1 MTLKNRTFK
10 NTYIGKFK
18 KIPSVKNIGS
28 TINPMLMGGFLF
40 LPVLVQLL
48 VRLCADKNLEAMAF
62 RELKKSSKI

>member
-18 KIPSVKNIGS
+18 KIPLVKNIGS
-28 TINPMLMGGFLF
+28 TINPMLMGSFLF

-48 VRLCADKNLEAMAF
+48 VRLCAD
-62 RELKKSSKI
+62 RKSRSYGF